1 VVVDVWAQAGA
12 DASSATAENSI
23 KARMMCSPMLTG
35 ANASSGVLIL
45 TVHPPAFLRRTRL
58 FRSLP
63 TSNNSKFA
71 RFSGRKL
78 LG

>member
-1 VVVDVWAQAGA
+1 
-12 DASSATAENSI
+12 
-23 KARMMCSPMLTG
+23 MLTG

-45 TVHPPAFLRRTRL
+45 TVHPPAFLKRTRL

-63 TSNNSKFA
+63 TSNDSKFA
-71 RFSGRKL
+71 RFSGRQL